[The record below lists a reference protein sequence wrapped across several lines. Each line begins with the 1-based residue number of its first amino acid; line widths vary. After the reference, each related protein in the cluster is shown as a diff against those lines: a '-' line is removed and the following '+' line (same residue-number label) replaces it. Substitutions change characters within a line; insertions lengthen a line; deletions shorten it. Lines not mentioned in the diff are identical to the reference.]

1 MVGPVRFNSVNFM
14 LAGGK
19 KTAGDL
25 KLQEHIVK
33 NYGERKAITELVN
46 AVMEKLAHHQ
56 PYNLQIH
63 RDNYTGKLDWSL
75 DNTAVDLNITP
86 APSFFARLKHDLKMF
101 FSSDYAQIFNNAVGA
116 VVATYTAFQH
126 IETAAPA
133 AAAKAAADLAAVS
146 AAKQKQ
152 AEIDTLNVQI
162 PEKQVAIEALQGK
175 RQLEE
180 DKRQSFI
187 GELATL
193 KAKADK
199 LTASL
204 AEKKAYLRILKCIHL
219 EIPRY
224 ENVADSGLLGKLST
238 GVGGLSSEQIK
249 RLRRQ
254 FANAAR
260 GRDPLKPKVK
270 ISDQPASEEREK
282 ILKSIEVRIKKTE
295 TSKNTRLEQVQAK
308 ETQIAVV
315 DEIIAANDNE
325 INLLTREKSDLE
337 AAIALLQAS
346 PVVIPPPLAIAAP
359 TLAKLEAKFVAT
371 LSRTEGQ
378 LRNTLIKP
386 SDEIEEMPSSLANF
400 ILGLVK
406 GKDGILITINP
417 YEYHFAGMTPYEA
430 TIDFGDLLKGVIAMN
445 QSLTLKYSNGRWV
458 LGGDIQF
465 INESGKKFKLD
476 GMRLKGNAQGM
487 TMKLDS
493 RKQSFWNRSYF
504 AGMKPIANDEV
515 NQRVFNPNFL
525 V

>member
-1 MVGPVRFNSVNFM
+1 M
-14 LAGGK
+14 
-19 KTAGDL
+19 
-25 KLQEHIVK
+25 
-33 NYGERKAITELVN
+33 
-46 AVMEKLAHHQ
+46 
-56 PYNLQIH
+56 
-63 RDNYTGKLDWSL
+63 
-75 DNTAVDLNITP
+75 
-86 APSFFARLKHDLKMF
+86 
-101 FSSDYAQIFNNAVGA
+101 
-116 VVATYTAFQH
+116 
-126 IETAAPA
+126 
-133 AAAKAAADLAAVS
+133 
-146 AAKQKQ
+146 
-152 AEIDTLNVQI
+152 
-162 PEKQVAIEALQGK
+162 
-175 RQLEE
+175 
-180 DKRQSFI
+180 
-187 GELATL
+187 
-193 KAKADK
+193 
-199 LTASL
+199 
-204 AEKKAYLRILKCIHL
+204 
-219 EIPRY
+219 
-224 ENVADSGLLGKLST
+224 
-238 GVGGLSSEQIK
+238 
-249 RLRRQ
+249 RRQ

-260 GRDPLKPKVK
+260 GRDPLKPKVR
-270 ISDQPASEEREK
+270 ISDQPGSEERKK
-282 ILKSIEVRIKKTE
+282 ILKSIEVRIQKTE

-308 ETQIAVV
+308 ETQITVL
-315 DEIIAANDNE
+315 DEIIAANDNG
-325 INLLTREKSDLE
+325 INMLTREKSDLE
-337 AAIALLQAS
+337 AALALLQAS

-359 TLAKLEAKFVAT
+359 TLAELEAKFVAT

-487 TMKLDS
+487 TMKVDS

-515 NQRVFNPNFL
+515 NQRVFNPKFL